1 MWFQAIKGV
10 SAIKSGV
17 VSLPMVLSFAIFSF
31 LGGSLTTAIGYY
43 TQFVYLTVIFMSI
56 GTGLLSTLQVNS
68 GHAEW
73 IGYQVIF
80 GAGVGLGLQA
90 AFTAAQTALALAD
103 VPIGT
108 AIVMFSENLGA
119 AIMVSVA
126 ENVFTNQL
134 TKNLEQYVPS
144 IDPQTVINGGA
155 TQLRNEAPP
164 EYYDAVLSA
173 YNLSLMQTFYVG
185 VALSCCG
192 VLGAVWVQWL
202 SLRARRRLRCHQHS
216 SFDLI
221 DTHRL

>member
-1 MWFQAIKGV
+1 
-10 SAIKSGV
+10 
-17 VSLPMVLSFAIFSF
+17 
-31 LGGSLTTAIGYY
+31 
-43 TQFVYLTVIFMSI
+43 MSI

-144 IDPQTVINGGA
+144 IDPQIVINGGA

-202 SLRARRRLRCHQHS
+202 SVKGKKAPALS
-216 SFDLI
+216 SA
-221 DTHRL
+221 

>member
-1 MWFQAIKGV
+1 
-10 SAIKSGV
+10 
-17 VSLPMVLSFAIFSF
+17 MVLSFVIFSF
-31 LGGSLTTAIGYY
+31 LGGTLTTATGYY
-43 TQFVYLTVIFMSI
+43 TQFVYLTVIFMSV
-56 GTGLLSTLQVNS
+56 GTGLLTTLQVNS

-80 GAGVGLGLQA
+80 GAGVGLGLQC
-90 AFTAAQTALALAD
+90 AFTAAQTALPLAD

-108 AIVMFSENLGA
+108 AIIMFSENLGA

-134 TKNLEQYVPS
+134 TKNLERYVPS
-144 IDPQTVINGGA
+144 IDPQTVISAGA

-164 EYYDAVLSA
+164 EYYDAVLNA

-192 VLGAVWVQWL
+192 VVGAVWVQWL
-202 SLRARRRLRCHQHS
+202 SVKDKKTPVVS
-216 SFDLI
+216 SA
-221 DTHRL
+221 